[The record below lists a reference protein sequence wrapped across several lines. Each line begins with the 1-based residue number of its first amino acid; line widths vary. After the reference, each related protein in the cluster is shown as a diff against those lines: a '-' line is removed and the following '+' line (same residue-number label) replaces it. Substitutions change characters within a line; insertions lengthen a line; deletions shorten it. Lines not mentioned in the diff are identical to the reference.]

1 MFIHEGLSVPTHKD
15 EYLAHWPSTLSLLS
29 YCSFV
34 YWVVLCIDP
43 FSRHS
48 GLIDVTESC
57 LFTEVCV
64 RMRFT
69 YLAAGFRILPQE
81 IWHKDAI
88 EHHFGLLSACLWTN
102 ERKHQP
108 VSWPVKPAVSPL
120 ETSCKLVWKLS
131 THLLMW
137 QKPALIIHT
146 VNYSSTR
153 DGLTSKDGSRMLF

>member
-108 VSWPVKPAVSPL
+108 VSWLVKTCSQSTGDQLQVSL
-120 ETSCKLVWKLS
+120 EALHTPSDVTEAC
-131 THLLMW
+131 TH
-137 QKPALIIHT
+137 
-146 VNYSSTR
+146 YSYC
-153 DGLTSKDGSRMLF
+153 